1 MNEILNK
8 ITRLRLQRSWSEYD
22 LAKKSG
28 IAQSTISG
36 WYRKNEMPKIPSLRK
51 ICNGFGIT
59 LSQFFSEGEGMVFL
73 TQEQKEM
80 LDHWSALNYL
90 NQLFQLGI
98 EKSKCRQSNRWI
110 KYVKDLELHC
120 LNFLQKEMM

>member
-80 LDHWSALNYL
+80 LDH
-90 NQLFQLGI
+90 
-98 EKSKCRQSNRWI
+98 
-110 KYVKDLELHC
+110 
-120 LNFLQKEMM
+120 

>member
-36 WYRKNEMPKIPSLRK
+36 WYRKNEMPTIQSLDK
-51 ICNGFGIT
+51 ICKGFGIT
-59 LSQFFSEGEGMVFL
+59 LSQFFAEGNDVISL
-73 TQEQKEM
+73 TEEQRELLDNWSSLTKKQQEI
-80 LDHWSALNYL
+80 
-90 NQLFQLGI
+90 F
-98 EKSKCRQSNRWI
+98 
-110 KYVKDLELHC
+110 LELFK
-120 LNFLQKEMM
+120 NIT

>member
-59 LSQFFSEGEGMVFL
+59 LFNRTIIFVV
-73 TQEQKEM
+73 KHYEM
-80 LDHWSALNYL
+80 RSYVEEYLRRNYETPHGKKL
-90 NQLFQLGI
+90 VRI
-98 EKSKCRQSNRWI
+98 
-110 KYVKDLELHC
+110 
-120 LNFLQKEMM
+120 